1 MGVLLLA
8 VVLGVGMSLS
18 FNQASAMLAKMAIAT
33 EMAHAGS
40 DGCHAC
46 AGDDHGGADTLSCL
60 SFSCLSLC
68 ASAAQGLLPE
78 EPADL
83 VAASGAGLEIAHML
97 VSGHATTPDH
107 GPPKLLILD

>member
-1 MGVLLLA
+1 MRVLLLA

-18 FNQASAMLAKMAIAT
+18 FSQASAMRAKMAIAT

-40 DGCHAC
+40 DGCHGC
-46 AGDDHGGADTLSCL
+46 VGDDHGGADMSG
-60 SFSCLSLC
+60 CLSLC
-68 ASAAQGLLPE
+68 ASAGQGLLPE
-78 EPADL
+78 EPTDL

-107 GPPKLLILD
+107 GPPKRLILG